1 MLEVLSLTA
10 FAGVCYLLLIAI
22 PSLVEKITSAEFK
35 KSYGRFWQ
43 NRPVFLR
50 KILFLNHAKILV

>member
-1 MLEVLSLTA
+1 MFEVLSLTA

-35 KSYGRFWQ
+35 KSYGRF
-43 NRPVFLR
+43 LA
-50 KILFLNHAKILV
+50 KTDLFSYGKSYF